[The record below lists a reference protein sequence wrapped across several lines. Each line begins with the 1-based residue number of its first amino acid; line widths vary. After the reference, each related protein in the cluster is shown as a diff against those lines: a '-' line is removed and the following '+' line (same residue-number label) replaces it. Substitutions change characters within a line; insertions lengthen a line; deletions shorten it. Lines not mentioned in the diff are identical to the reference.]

1 MHFSVTTLQVMV
13 CICFNLHFAKYFYE
27 HLEQC
32 PKWQTN
38 VTEIIFERKI
48 TKQSRR
54 TLKLSFAFL
63 AFSIMCGA
71 VFSIPT
77 ECDYKLPFLLFVWIQ
92 NISSDQ
98 IRNLVLIC
106 FRAFF
111 FLAFPIMIM
120 PNIQTVYALQHQRF
134 RINFLLQHLE
144 NIDVDSHNW
153 EDLILSKTYDQN
165 IRQRLTYCIRRHV
178 EILLLAKEIGK
189 RSRIFVLL
197 FSVVGSLVIVSSIA
211 FLLTVS

>member
-1 MHFSVTTLQVMV
+1 MV
-13 CICFNLHFAKYFYE
+13 CICFNLRFAGYFYE

-38 VTEIIFERKI
+38 VNEIIFEKKI

-63 AFSIMCGA
+63 AFSIMCG
-71 VFSIPT
+71 VVLSIPT
-77 ECDYKLPFLLFVWIQ
+77 ECDYKLPFLLYVWIQ
-92 NISSDQ
+92 SISSDQ
-98 IRNLVLIC
+98 IRSIFLIC
-106 FRAFF
+106 LRAFF
-111 FLAFPIMIM
+111 FLAFLIMIM
-120 PNIQTVYALQHQRF
+120 PNIQTVYVLQHQRF

-153 EDLILSKTYDQN
+153 EDIILSKTYHQN

-189 RSRIFVLL
+189 RSRLFVLL
-197 FSVVGSLVIVSSIA
+197 FSVIGSLLIVSNIA
-211 FLLTVS
+211 FLLMVS